1 MSEGQ
6 RKLLGMGPSSRPAA
20 TPARRRAPPEPL
32 VTPPSRAARP
42 FLQPIVTGEEQQ
54 LGQLR
59 TPGSK
64 GSARNVTPDQLQRM
78 MEELDDHVDAAA
90 AQTAT
95 GAADFGAFAGTSGVQ
110 PGVSLLA
117 GGNTYRCVLSSRRE
131 KLCSSLVPVLFNQYR
146 KHVLTNN
153 IFFSC
158 SPFADLRQY
167 LEELLLRLSVPM
179 GVSISPSLLSESQSC
194 AKWELAKTLWR

>member
-20 TPARRRAPPEPL
+20 PPVRTRAAAEPL

-42 FLQPIVTGEEQQ
+42 FLQPIVIGEEPQ

-78 MEELDDHVDAAA
+78 MEELDEHVDAAA

-95 GAADFGAFAGTSGVQ
+95 GAADYGAFAGAAGVQ
-110 PGVSLLA
+110 PGVSPA
-117 GGNTYRCVLSSRRE
+117 GANTYRCVSYCEDWTLSRCGVRRLSS
-131 KLCSSLVPVLFNQYR
+131 
-146 KHVLTNN
+146 
-153 IFFSC
+153 I
-158 SPFADLRQY
+158 
-167 LEELLLRLSVPM
+167 
-179 GVSISPSLLSESQSC
+179 
-194 AKWELAKTLWR
+194 